1 MTATVIAKV
10 LGGRKVLGKTVK
22 KPDDLAELVREG
34 LPATSVTVLA
44 GRLDIGSTML
54 SEKLGIPLRTLSRR
68 LSLRSRLTSTES
80 DRMVRLARVFATA
93 VEMIGEEDKAVE
105 WLQTPNRALG
115 GKKPLDELD
124 TDVGAREVE
133 DLLGRI
139 AYGVY
144 S

>member
-22 KPDDLAELVREG
+22 KPDDLAALVREG

-44 GRLDIGSTML
+44 ERLDIGSTML

-68 LSLRSRLTSTES
+68 LSSRSRLTSTES

>member
-1 MTATVIAKV
+1 MTAAVIAKV

-22 KPDDLAELVREG
+22 KPDDLAALVREG